1 MITKLQVDYQES
13 NNLKV
18 FRLEDSSEYNPSI
31 PVECG
36 IVEVTVPGFKY
47 SKKFDV
53 KPYFNFALNAS
64 LLDIAKA
71 KSRNQLVDLPD
82 GIYNIK
88 YSIKPN
94 QTLNVEYNYFRIAKL
109 LERFAKVTCD
119 FLDQRFKLTKKDF
132 VNKQKDLFWI
142 KLLIDASKYKA
153 EECDDLEKGIEL
165 YNEASDLLKK
175 YVYSR
180 C

>member
-1 MITKLQVDYQES
+1 MITKLQVDYLES

-18 FRLEDSSEYNPSI
+18 FRLEDSSEYNDKVPI
-31 PVECG
+31 ECG

-71 KSRNQLVDLPD
+71 KSYKQLVDLPD

-94 QTLNVEYNYFRIAKL
+94 TTLNVEYDYFRITKL
-109 LERFAKVTCD
+109 LQRFAKVTCD
-119 FLDQRFKLTKKDF
+119 FLDQRSKITKKEF
-132 VNKQKDLFWI
+132 VEKQKDLFWI
-142 KLLIDASKYKA
+142 KLLIDSSKYKV
-153 EECDDLEKGIEL
+153 EECGESDKGIEF
-165 YNEASDLLKK
+165 YNEASNLLEQ
-175 YVYSR
+175 YLYSN